1 MSLIRHDC
9 LACGRSCHGTMIPII
24 NDSERDRIEGF
35 AKVMGLDSPMN
46 GNFLRMNK
54 GACLFLGD
62 DNLCS
67 IHKKYGAAQ
76 KPTVCRQFP
85 LVATQ
90 TESEVRV
97 EVDPSCYTA
106 MSTWRNGTLVP
117 DQPLVAATVNL
128 SEFELSEEENI
139 LRLVSRAKTTAGLLG
154 FMSGSTSRK
163 PKAPAQFDV
172 HLINLIQ
179 DAKISELLA
188 EPDMGAAFA
197 SSIAAISR
205 VETEQFKPPT
215 TAPSKGRERWA
226 LETTRRVV
234 WLRLTPNIPTVRGV
248 ALLTL
253 AGATLA
259 HWLSESDADYALFL
273 AGWIRAL
280 RSPLFVGRLVPNAEA
295 LRRLS
300 GVGKIELIRVR

>member
-1 MSLIRHDC
+1 
-9 LACGRSCHGTMIPII
+9 MIPII
-24 NDSERDRIEGF
+24 DNSERVRIEGF
-35 AKVMGLDSPMN
+35 AKVMGLENPVNDR
-46 GNFLRMNK
+46 FLRMEK
-54 GACLFLGD
+54 GACVFLGA

-90 TESEVRV
+90 TETDVRV
-97 EVDPSCYTA
+97 SVDPSCYTA
-106 MSTWRNGTLVP
+106 MSTWRTGTPVP

-128 SEFELSEEENI
+128 SKFELDEEEKV
-139 LRLVSRAKTTAGLLG
+139 LRLIARAKTTAGLLG
-154 FMSGSTSRK
+154 LMAGSASRK
-163 PKAPAQFDV
+163 PKAPSGFTE
-172 HLINLIQ
+172 NLIELVQ
-179 DAKISELLA
+179 NAKLSDLLK
-188 EPDMGAAFA
+188 EPDMGRAFA
-197 SSIAAISR
+197 SSIESISR
-205 VETEQFKPPT
+205 VEAVQFKP
-215 TAPSKGRERWA
+215 TAASPSKSRERWA
-226 LETTRRVV
+226 IETTHRIV

-253 AGATLA
+253 AGAMLA
-259 HWLSESDADYALFL
+259 HWLSETDSDYALFL

-280 RSPLFVGRLVPNAEA
+280 RSPLFVSRLVPNADA